1 MKYADTDIVISDL
14 LLNKIKIKKQKLDSL
29 RPLPKD
35 SLKRIIEDIRLRH
48 TYHSDAIEGNTLTLQ
63 ETKLVLEEGVTIGG
77 KPLKDHIE
85 ARNDAEAFDLMIELV
100 NSKKKIS
107 QEIIQQI
114 HEFVMKAI
122 LKNPGQYRTE
132 NVRITGARINPPNY
146 LKIVNLMGEYIQNIE
161 KLRIQSIKKAAFI
174 HHEFVRIHPFIDG
187 NGRVARLLTNF
198 YLMKNGYPPIVIKK
212 EDRKKYYKTLNKAD
226 QGDFSDFAT
235 FIARSINESIQY
247 YLSSFIDEERLES
260 LSELSKKSDYS
271 QEYLSL
277 RARQGKLDAVK
288 IENVWYSSKRALKD
302 YQKNVN
308 K

>member
-1 MKYADTDIVISDL
+1 MKYADTDIIINSL
-14 LLNKIKIKKQKLDSL
+14 LVDKIEKKKEKLDSL

-35 SLKRIIEDIRLRH
+35 AVKRIIQDIRLRH

-114 HEFVMKAI
+114 HEFVMKGI

-132 NVRITGARINPPNY
+132 NVRITGAKINPPSY
-146 LKIVNLMGEYIQNIE
+146 LKIVRLMDEYIQNIE
-161 KLRIQSIKKAAFI
+161 KLKLQTIKKAAYI

-198 YLMKNGYPPIVIKK
+198 YLIKKGYSPIVIQK
-212 EDRKKYYKTLNKAD
+212 EDRKNYYKSLNKAD
-226 QGDFSDFAT
+226 NGDLSDFAV
-235 FIARSINESIQY
+235 FIARAVNESLQY
-247 YLSSFIDEERLES
+247 YLSSFIDEERLVT

-277 RARQGKLDAVK
+277 RARQRKLDAVK
-288 IENVWYSSKRALKD
+288 IENIWYSSKRALKD
-302 YQKNVN
+302 YQKNV
-308 K
+308 KK